1 VSALIHRPI
10 VAWPGDLTPWAARR
24 VAPFRSSY
32 ATTLLLLQR
41 ELDLLGARA
50 AVLQLAITENDLRNT
65 DGMPRAGAK
74 PKHPG
79 VVVTFVSKHGPL
91 QYATDEFTSW
101 QDNLRAIALGLEA
114 LRKVQRYGITHSG
127 EQYTGFRA
135 LEAPSGLTI
144 DDAARTLAA
153 FTDDEMKFEDLLTE
167 VGALG
172 KEWTRAAY
180 RTAAKRRHPDVGGSH
195 SDWLR
200 LEQAYRLLMAS

>member
-1 VSALIHRPI
+1 VSTLIHRPI

-167 VGALG
+167 VGARG
-172 KEWTRAAY
+172 PEWTRAAY
-180 RTAAKRRHPDVGGSH
+180 RTAAKRRYPDVGGSH